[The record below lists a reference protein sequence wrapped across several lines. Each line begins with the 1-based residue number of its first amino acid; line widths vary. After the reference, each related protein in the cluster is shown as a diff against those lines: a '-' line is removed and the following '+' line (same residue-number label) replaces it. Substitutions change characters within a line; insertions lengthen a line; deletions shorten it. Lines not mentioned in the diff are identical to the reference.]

1 MIYLRES
8 DLRALVERA
17 VGRRG
22 ETHPVVLKDCDMSA
36 GILYHVDRK
45 CPLRETIHRY
55 GSAEHVAMMREA
67 KTLVGRGHLS
77 VDEDDD
83 FLLQTDIGEYGTFEG
98 KRVPLDLPF
107 MSEDD
112 GWEPWHGHT
121 DIDWRIGSLEEA
133 EYQGRKVDLNDPF
146 RAGDGG
152 SHKFYVYTKNDK
164 GSVIKLGFGS
174 PDMRIATYSAARR
187 KSFLARHNCD
197 TPGPRWKARWW
208 SCNLHRYKK
217 QLGLN
222 FKGRW

>member
-17 VGRRG
+17 TGRVG
-22 ETHPVVLKDCDMSA
+22 ETHPVVLSSCEMSP

-45 CPLRETIHRY
+45 HPLRESVHRY
-55 GSAEHVAMMREA
+55 GSREHVSMMREA
-67 KTLVGRGHLS
+67 RALVKSGRLS
-77 VDEDDD
+77 VDEDDA
-83 FLLQTDIGEYGTFEG
+83 FLLETDIGKYGVYEG
-98 KRVPLDLPF
+98 QKVPLDLPF
-107 MSEDD
+107 VAEDD
-112 GWEPWHGHT
+112 GWEPWHGNT

-164 GSVIKLGFGS
+164 GNIIKLGFGS
-174 PDMRIATYSAARR
+174 PDMSVKAHNPERAR
-187 KSFLARHNCD
+187 SFLARHNCD

>member
-8 DLRALVERA
+8 DLKALVERA
-17 VGRRG
+17 VGRAG
-22 ETHPVVLKDCDMSA
+22 GQTHPVVLKRCEISP
-36 GILYHVDRK
+36 GIRYHADRK
-45 CPLRETIHRY
+45 HPLRETVHRY
-55 GSAEHVAMMREA
+55 GSQEHIEMMSEA
-67 KTLVGRGHLS
+67 RQLVDRGHLS
-77 VDEDDD
+77 VDEDDT
-83 FLLQTDIGEYGTFEG
+83 FLLGTDVGKYGAYEG

-112 GWEPWHGHT
+112 GREPWM
-121 DIDWRIGSLEEA
+121 GSDVDFRLAEA
-133 EYQGRKVDLNDPF
+133 EYQGGDVDLNDPF
-146 RAGDGG
+146 RARDGG

-164 GSVIKLGFGS
+164 GKVIKLGFGS
-174 PDMRIATYSAARR
+174 PDMRIATFSAARR

-217 QLGLN
+217 QLGLS

>member
-8 DLRALVERA
+8 DIRALVERA
-17 VGRRG
+17 TGRTG
-22 ETHPVVLKDCDMSA
+22 ERHPVALKNCDMSP
-36 GILYHVDRK
+36 GILYHVDSK
-45 CPLRETIHRY
+45 QPLRETIHRY
-55 GSAEHVAMMREA
+55 GSHEHIEMMEEA
-67 KTLVGRGHLS
+67 RRLVSKGHLS

-83 FLLQTDIGEYGTFEG
+83 FLLQTEIGKWATYEG

-107 MSEDD
+107 EE
-112 GWEPWHGHT
+112 GWEPWHGNT
-121 DIDWRIGSLEEA
+121 DIDWRAGSLEEA
-133 EYQGRKVDLNDPF
+133 DYQGRAVDLNDPF

-164 GSVIKLGFGS
+164 GNVIKLGFGS
-174 PDMRIATYSAARR
+174 PDMSVKAHNPERAR
-187 KSFLARHNCD
+187 SFLARHNCD

>member
-8 DLRALVERA
+8 DLRALLERA
-17 VGRRG
+17 TGRRG
-22 ETHPVVLKDCDMSA
+22 QTHPVVLANTQVSP
-36 GILYHVDRK
+36 GILYHVDQK
-45 CPLRETIHRY
+45 VPLRETVHRY
-55 GSAEHVAMMREA
+55 GSKEHVDMMREA
-67 KTLVGRGHLS
+67 KQLVRDGALS

-83 FLLQTDIGEYGTFEG
+83 RMLQTDIGEYGTYEG
-98 KRVPLDLPF
+98 RRVPLDLPF
-107 MSEDD
+107 VAEDD
-112 GWEPWHGHT
+112 DWEPWHGS
-121 DIDWRIGSLEEA
+121 DVDWRTGSLEEA